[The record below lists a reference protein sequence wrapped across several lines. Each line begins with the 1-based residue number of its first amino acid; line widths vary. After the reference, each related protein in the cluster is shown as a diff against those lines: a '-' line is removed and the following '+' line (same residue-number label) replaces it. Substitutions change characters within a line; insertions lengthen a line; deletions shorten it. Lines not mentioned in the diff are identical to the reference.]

1 MNNLNLSNIP
11 LFKSRKFWV
20 AAIGLVLDIAIAL
33 IPDFEPI
40 RMELMVLA
48 TTLVG
53 LVIGGFAAEDV
64 VIAFKTGERNPKY
77 TETPPA

>member
-1 MNNLNLSNIP
+1 MNNLNLTNVP

-40 RMELMVLA
+40 RMELMVLS
-48 TTLVG
+48 TTIIG

-64 VIAFKTGERNPKY
+64 TIAFKTGERNPKY
-77 TETPPA
+77 NPPA

>member
-1 MNNLNLSNIP
+1 MNNLNLTNIS

-20 AAIGLVLDIAIAL
+20 AVIGLVVDIAIAL
-33 IPDFEPI
+33 VPDFEPI

-53 LVIGGFAAEDV
+53 LVIGGYAAEDIT
-64 VIAFKTGERNPKY
+64 IAFKTGERNPKY
-77 TETPPA
+77 NPPA